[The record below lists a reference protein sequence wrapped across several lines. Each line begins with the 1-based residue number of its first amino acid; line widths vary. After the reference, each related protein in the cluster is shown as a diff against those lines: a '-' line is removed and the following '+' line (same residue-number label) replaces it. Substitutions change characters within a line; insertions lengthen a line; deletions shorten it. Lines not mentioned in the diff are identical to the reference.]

1 MIASG
6 AVRRHEQPGLKEAAM
21 RGVTTQTEK
30 GGFEAMKN
38 QLLPIAILLA
48 LGTLAQAADPADA
61 QWEKMFQ
68 VMYGLPKSPK
78 DSRLEQLKA
87 LIDQGAD
94 VNMAIGFDRMLRV
107 GETRADLRGT
117 TWPLDVAVQ
126 QAQVDMV
133 KLLLAKGAKFHGREL
148 ATAALAGNQEESLAM
163 ITALLQAGA
172 DVNSRH
178 EYGFTALF
186 CASHKGNKDSV
197 KLLLAQPGI
206 KLDETN
212 DTAGDTALMAAAEQG
227 HAEIVEMLLKAG
239 ANVSITDIGGETAIT
254 RAQKGLAKQQ
264 AIVEKQQA
272 IISKLQFRLK

>member
-1 MIASG
+1 
-6 AVRRHEQPGLKEAAM
+6 
-21 RGVTTQTEK
+21 
-30 GGFEAMKN
+30 MKN
-38 QLLPIAILLA
+38 TMLPIIILLA
-48 LGTLAQAADPADA
+48 LGTVAQAADPADA

-94 VNMAIGFDRMLRV
+94 VNMAIGFDRMALE

-133 KLLLAKGAKFHGREL
+133 KLLLAKGAKLHRGEL
-148 ATAALAGNQEESLAM
+148 ATAAFAGNQAESLAM
-163 ITALLQAGA
+163 ITALLTAGA

-186 CASHKGNKDSV
+186 CASHKGNKDAV

-212 DTAGDTALMAAAEQG
+212 DSVGNTALMAAAEHG
-227 HAEIVEMLLKAG
+227 HAEIVEMLLQAG
-239 ANVSITDIGGETAIT
+239 ANVSIADIGGETAMT
-254 RAQKGLAKQQ
+254 RAQKTLARQK
-264 AIVEKQQA
+264 AVVEKQQA
-272 IISKLQFRLK
+272 IISKLRPPPK